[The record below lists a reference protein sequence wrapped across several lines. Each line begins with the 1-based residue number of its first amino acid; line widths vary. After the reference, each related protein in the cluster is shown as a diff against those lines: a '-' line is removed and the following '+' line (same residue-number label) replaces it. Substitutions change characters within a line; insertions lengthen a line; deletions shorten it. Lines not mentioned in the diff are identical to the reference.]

1 MKTKIKV
8 EKEYNI
14 TTLLVS
20 AERRYPEDATVNGV
34 EDETGELM
42 PCMEGDTWK
51 PVINFDTGQI
61 MNWKKGTVADVHY
74 KVCDAGSYTIV
85 DEEGN
90 NVHTAEDCYV
100 PECLSPKENGYGDYI
115 IMDIDAD
122 GFIQKWRPTLDGL
135 LPEED

>member
-1 MKTKIKV
+1 MKVTLKI

-20 AERRYPEDATVNGV
+20 AERRYPGDAIVNGV

-42 PCMEGDTWK
+42 PCMEGGTWK

-74 KVCDAGSYTIV
+74 KVCDAGSYTLLN
-85 DEEGN
+85 EGGN
-90 NVHTAEDCYV
+90 IVHTAEDSYV
-100 PECLSPKENGYGDYI
+100 PRCLSPKENGYGDYI

-122 GFIQKWRPTLDGL
+122 GFIQNWNPTLHDL
-135 LPEED
+135 LPEDE